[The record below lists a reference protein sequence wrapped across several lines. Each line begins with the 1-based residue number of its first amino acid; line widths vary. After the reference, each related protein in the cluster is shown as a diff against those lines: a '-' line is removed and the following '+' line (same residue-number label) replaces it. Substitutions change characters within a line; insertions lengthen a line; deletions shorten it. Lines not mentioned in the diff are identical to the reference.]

1 MKKILITK
9 NNVEDYIENKRL
21 IVTDNL
27 IVSPGVFDLLR
38 NKDIEVIYGDS
49 IGEEDKE
56 KEDNTKDT
64 EKIEKMI
71 KEILEKEY
79 NLVDSTVIGNVSRS
93 VMNALK

>member
-56 KEDNTKDT
+56 KEDKTKDT